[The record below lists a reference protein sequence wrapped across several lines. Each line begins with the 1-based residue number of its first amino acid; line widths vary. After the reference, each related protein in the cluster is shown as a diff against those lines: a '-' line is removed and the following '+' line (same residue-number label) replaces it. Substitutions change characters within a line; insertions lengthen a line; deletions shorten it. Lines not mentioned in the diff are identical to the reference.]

1 MKTKQNKK
9 KSREFRSRLF
19 YKNKMYFIASVI
31 MTIVMSFLN
40 LMISWLIQQ
49 IMDSMANQNMQSVV
63 RCAWI
68 AASVV
73 IAYTVAN
80 AVYRAVYPRFLQ
92 RAMQQYRDYAFSRL
106 TQKSLRSFSKEGTA
120 LYVSA
125 LTNDCTSIE
134 NNYLAATFTLI
145 ELLFCFLGA
154 LIMMLYYSPVMLV
167 LAVALSFLPVA
178 VSMTAGN
185 RLTEQEKEIS
195 KKNERFVSIVNELL
209 SGFPVIKSFR
219 AEAQASRLFSQR
231 NEQAEEA
238 KKNKR
243 RTEQLIS
250 LLANDAGIIAQMG
263 IFLAGAWLAISG
275 KGVTAGVVIVFVQL
289 MNYILNPIS
298 QVPLLWS
305 NRKAAIA
312 LMEKLSDALSE
323 NVREEG
329 REKLNGFSEKI
340 EVKDLTYGY
349 EPESPVLKDLDV
361 QFDAGKSYAIVGGSG
376 SGKSTLLNLLMGSS
390 SNYQGEIC
398 IDGVS
403 IKNIESESLYQL
415 MTSVQQNVFV
425 FNDTI
430 RNNVTMFHEFPDKEV
445 TLALERSGLSEFIEK
460 RGEDFVCGENGANL
474 SGGERQRISIARAL
488 LRKSPILLVDEATA
502 ALDAATARAVSFSI
516 LNLVGM
522 TRIVVTHRLEEAIL
536 RRYDK
541 ILVMKNG
548 TICEQ
553 EISIRL
559 CSRKDN
565 FILCFRLRTEE
576 DNSWCYSSWIS
587 QYLQQHEGE
596 WISRAGHLEQVFSK

>member
-9 KSREFRSRLF
+9 KNREFIHQLY
-19 YKNKMYFIASVI
+19 YKNRINFIV
-31 MTIVMSFLN
+31 TIILTIAMSSLN

-49 IMDSMANQNMQSVV
+49 IMDCTANQDMQALV
-63 RCAWI
+63 RSAWI
-68 AASVV
+68 VIIVVV
-73 IAYTVAN
+73 IYTIAN
-80 AVYRAVYPRFLQ
+80 VMYRAVYPRFLQ

-219 AEAQASRLFSQR
+219 AETQASRLFSQL

-460 RGEDFVCGENGANL
+460 RGEEFVCGENGANL

-553 EISIRL
+553 GKFDTL
-559 CSRKDN
+559 MQQKGQ
-565 FILCFRLRTEE
+565 F
-576 DNSWCYSSWIS
+576 YSLFQIA
-587 QYLQQHEGE
+587 H
-596 WISRAGHLEQVFSK
+596 

>member
-9 KSREFRSRLF
+9 KNREFIHQLY
-19 YKNKMYFIASVI
+19 YKNRINFIVAI
-31 MTIVMSFLN
+31 ILTIAMSSLN

-49 IMDSMANQNMQSVV
+49 IMDCTANQDMQALV
-63 RCAWI
+63 RSAWI

-134 NNYLAATFTLI
+134 NNYLASTFTLI

-154 LIMMLYYSPVMLV
+154 LIMMLYYSPMMLV

-219 AEAQASRLFSQR
+219 AETQASRLFSQR

-349 EPESPVLKDLDV
+349 EPESHVLKDLDV

-430 RNNVTMFHEFPDKEV
+430 RNNVTMFHEFSDKEV
-445 TLALERSGLSEFIEK
+445 TLALERSGLSELIEK
-460 RGEDFVCGENGANL
+460 RGEGFVCGENGANL

-553 EISIRL
+553 G
-559 CSRKDN
+559 N
-565 FILCFRLRTEE
+565 FDTLMQQKGQF
-576 DNSWCYSSWIS
+576 YSLFQIA
-587 QYLQQHEGE
+587 H
-596 WISRAGHLEQVFSK
+596 

>member
-9 KSREFRSRLF
+9 KSREFIHQLY
-19 YKNKMYFIASVI
+19 YKNRMNFIV
-31 MTIVMSFLN
+31 TIILTIAMSSLN

-49 IMDSMANQNMQSVV
+49 IMDSMANQNMQAVV

-145 ELLFCFLGA
+145 ELLFCFWGA

-178 VSMTAGN
+178 VSMKAGN

-349 EPESPVLKDLDV
+349 EPESHVLKDMDA

-460 RGEDFVCGENGANL
+460 RGEEFVCGENGANL

-553 EISIRL
+553 G
-559 CSRKDN
+559 N
-565 FILCFRLRTEE
+565 FDTLMQQKGQF
-576 DNSWCYSSWIS
+576 YSLFQIA
-587 QYLQQHEGE
+587 H
-596 WISRAGHLEQVFSK
+596 

>member
-9 KSREFRSRLF
+9 KNREFIHQLY
-19 YKNKMYFIASVI
+19 YKNRINFIV
-31 MTIVMSFLN
+31 TIILTIAMSSLN

-49 IMDSMANQNMQSVV
+49 IMDCTANQDMQALV
-63 RCAWI
+63 RSAWI
-68 AASVV
+68 VIIVVV
-73 IAYTVAN
+73 IYTIAN
-80 AVYRAVYPRFLQ
+80 VMYRAVYPRFLQ
-92 RAMQQYRDYAFSRL
+92 RAMQRYRDYAFSRL

-219 AEAQASRLFSQR
+219 AETQASRLFSQR

-460 RGEDFVCGENGANL
+460 RGEEFVCGENGANL

-553 EISIRL
+553 G
-559 CSRKDN
+559 N
-565 FILCFRLRTEE
+565 FDTLMQQKGQF
-576 DNSWCYSSWIS
+576 YSLFQIA
-587 QYLQQHEGE
+587 H
-596 WISRAGHLEQVFSK
+596 

>member
-9 KSREFRSRLF
+9 KNREFIHQLY
-19 YKNKMYFIASVI
+19 YKNRINFIV
-31 MTIVMSFLN
+31 TIILTIAMSSLN

-49 IMDSMANQNMQSVV
+49 IMDCTANQDMQALV
-63 RCAWI
+63 RSAWI
-68 AASVV
+68 VIIVVV
-73 IAYTVAN
+73 IYTIAN
-80 AVYRAVYPRFLQ
+80 VMYRAVYPRFLQ

-219 AEAQASRLFSQR
+219 AETQASRLFSQR

-361 QFDAGKSYAIVGGSG
+361 QFDAGKSYAIVGVSG

-460 RGEDFVCGENGANL
+460 RGEEFVCGENGANL

-553 EISIRL
+553 G
-559 CSRKDN
+559 N
-565 FILCFRLRTEE
+565 FDTLMQQKGQF
-576 DNSWCYSSWIS
+576 YSLFQIA
-587 QYLQQHEGE
+587 H
-596 WISRAGHLEQVFSK
+596 

>member
-9 KSREFRSRLF
+9 KSREFIHQLY
-19 YKNKMYFIASVI
+19 YKNRMNFIV
-31 MTIVMSFLN
+31 TIILTIAMSSLN

-145 ELLFCFLGA
+145 EFLFCFLGA

-219 AEAQASRLFSQR
+219 AETQASRLFSQR

-349 EPESPVLKDLDV
+349 EPESHVLKDLDV

-488 LRKSPILLVDEATA
+488 LRKSPIILVDEATA

-553 EISIRL
+553 G
-559 CSRKDN
+559 N
-565 FILCFRLRTEE
+565 FDTLMQQKGQF
-576 DNSWCYSSWIS
+576 YSLFQIA
-587 QYLQQHEGE
+587 H
-596 WISRAGHLEQVFSK
+596 

>member
-9 KSREFRSRLF
+9 KNREFIHQLY
-19 YKNKMYFIASVI
+19 YKNRINFIV
-31 MTIVMSFLN
+31 TIILTIAMSSIN

-134 NNYLAATFTLI
+134 NNYLAATFILI

-219 AEAQASRLFSQR
+219 AETQASRLFSQR

-263 IFLAGAWLAISG
+263 IFLAGAWLAISS

-289 MNYILNPIS
+289 MNYVLNPIS

-460 RGEDFVCGENGANL
+460 HGEEFVCGENGANL

-553 EISIRL
+553 G
-559 CSRKDN
+559 N
-565 FILCFRLRTEE
+565 FDTLMQQKGQF
-576 DNSWCYSSWIS
+576 YSLFQIA
-587 QYLQQHEGE
+587 H
-596 WISRAGHLEQVFSK
+596 

>member
-9 KSREFRSRLF
+9 KNREFIHQLY
-19 YKNKMYFIASVI
+19 YKNRINFIV
-31 MTIVMSFLN
+31 TIILTIAMSSLN

-49 IMDSMANQNMQSVV
+49 IMDCTANQDMQALV
-63 RCAWI
+63 RSAWI
-68 AASVV
+68 VIIVVV
-73 IAYTVAN
+73 IYTIAN
-80 AVYRAVYPRFLQ
+80 VMYRAVYPRFLQ

-219 AEAQASRLFSQR
+219 AETQASRLFSQR

-398 IDGVS
+398 IDSVS

-430 RNNVTMFHEFPDKEV
+430 RNNVTMFHEFSDKEV

-553 EISIRL
+553 G
-559 CSRKDN
+559 N
-565 FILCFRLRTEE
+565 FDTLMQQKGQF
-576 DNSWCYSSWIS
+576 YSLFQIA
-587 QYLQQHEGE
+587 H
-596 WISRAGHLEQVFSK
+596 

>member
-9 KSREFRSRLF
+9 KSREFIHQLY
-19 YKNKMYFIASVI
+19 YKNRMNFIV
-31 MTIVMSFLN
+31 TIILTIAMSSLN
-40 LMISWLIQQ
+40 LMISWLVQQ
-49 IMDSMANQNMQSVV
+49 IMDSMANQNMQAVV

-145 ELLFCFLGA
+145 ELLFCFWGA

-178 VSMTAGN
+178 VSMKAGN

-263 IFLAGAWLAISG
+263 IFLAGAWLAISN

-329 REKLNGFSEKI
+329 REKLNVFSEKI

-398 IDGVS
+398 IDSVS

-430 RNNVTMFHEFPDKEV
+430 RNNVTMFHEFSDKEV

-488 LRKSPILLVDEATA
+488 LRKSPIILVDEATA

-553 EISIRL
+553 G
-559 CSRKDN
+559 N
-565 FILCFRLRTEE
+565 FDTLMQQKGQF
-576 DNSWCYSSWIS
+576 YSLFQIA
-587 QYLQQHEGE
+587 H
-596 WISRAGHLEQVFSK
+596 

>member
-1 MKTKQNKK
+1 MKQNKK
-9 KSREFRSRLF
+9 KSREFRRRLF
-19 YKNKMYFIASVI
+19 YKNKMCFIASVI

-80 AVYRAVYPRFLQ
+80 AVHRAVYPRFLQ
-92 RAMQQYRDYAFSRL
+92 RGMQQYRDYAFSRL

-178 VSMTAGN
+178 VSMKAGN
-185 RLTEQEKEIS
+185 RLAEQEKEIS
-195 KKNERFVSIVNELL
+195 KKNERFVSTVNELL

-219 AEAQASRLFSQR
+219 AETQASRLFSQR

-349 EPESPVLKDLDV
+349 EPESPVLKNLDV

-376 SGKSTLLNLLMGSS
+376 SGKSTLLNLLMGGS

-398 IDGVS
+398 IDSVS

-553 EISIRL
+553 G
-559 CSRKDN
+559 N
-565 FILCFRLRTEE
+565 FDTLMQQKGQF
-576 DNSWCYSSWIS
+576 YSLFQIA
-587 QYLQQHEGE
+587 H
-596 WISRAGHLEQVFSK
+596 

>member
-1 MKTKQNKK
+1 MKQNKK
-9 KSREFRSRLF
+9 KSREFRRRLF
-19 YKNKMYFIASVI
+19 YKNKIHFITSVI
-31 MTIVMSFLN
+31 MTIFMSFLN

-49 IMDSMANQNMQSVV
+49 IMDSMANQNMQAVG

-80 AVYRAVYPRFLQ
+80 AVHRAVYPRFLQ
-92 RAMQQYRDYAFSRL
+92 RAMQQYRDYAFLRL

-219 AEAQASRLFSQR
+219 AETQASRLFSQR

-430 RNNVTMFHEFPDKEV
+430 GNNVTMFHEFPDKEV

-460 RGEDFVCGENGANL
+460 RGEEFVCGENGANL

-553 EISIRL
+553 G
-559 CSRKDN
+559 N
-565 FILCFRLRTEE
+565 FDTLMQQKGQF
-576 DNSWCYSSWIS
+576 YSLFQIA
-587 QYLQQHEGE
+587 H
-596 WISRAGHLEQVFSK
+596 

>member
-9 KSREFRSRLF
+9 KNREFIHQLY
-19 YKNKMYFIASVI
+19 YKNRINFIV
-31 MTIVMSFLN
+31 TIILTIAMSSLN

-49 IMDSMANQNMQSVV
+49 IMDCTANQDMQALV
-63 RCAWI
+63 RSAWI
-68 AASVV
+68 VIIVVV
-73 IAYTVAN
+73 IYTIAN
-80 AVYRAVYPRFLQ
+80 VMYRAVYPRFLQ

-167 LAVALSFLPVA
+167 LAVALSFLPMA

-219 AEAQASRLFSQR
+219 AETQASRLFSQR

-349 EPESPVLKDLDV
+349 EPESHVLKDLDV

-553 EISIRL
+553 G
-559 CSRKDN
+559 N
-565 FILCFRLRTEE
+565 FDTLMQQKGQF
-576 DNSWCYSSWIS
+576 YSLFQIA
-587 QYLQQHEGE
+587 H
-596 WISRAGHLEQVFSK
+596 

>member
-1 MKTKQNKK
+1 MKQNKK
-9 KSREFRSRLF
+9 KSREFRRRLF
-19 YKNKMYFIASVI
+19 YKNKMCFIASVI

-92 RAMQQYRDYAFSRL
+92 RAMQQYRDYTFSRL

-219 AEAQASRLFSQR
+219 AETQASRLFSQR

-460 RGEDFVCGENGANL
+460 RGEEFVCGENGANL

-553 EISIRL
+553 G
-559 CSRKDN
+559 N
-565 FILCFRLRTEE
+565 FDTLMQQKGQF
-576 DNSWCYSSWIS
+576 YSLFQIA
-587 QYLQQHEGE
+587 H
-596 WISRAGHLEQVFSK
+596 

>member
-9 KSREFRSRLF
+9 KSREFTHQLY
-19 YKNKMYFIASVI
+19 YKNRINFIV
-31 MTIVMSFLN
+31 TIILTIAMSSIN

-73 IAYTVAN
+73 IAYTVSN

-145 ELLFCFLGA
+145 EFLFCFLGA

-167 LAVALSFLPVA
+167 LAVALSFLPMA

-219 AEAQASRLFSQR
+219 AETQASRLFSQR

-349 EPESPVLKDLDV
+349 EPESHVLKDLDV

-553 EISIRL
+553 G
-559 CSRKDN
+559 N
-565 FILCFRLRTEE
+565 FDTLMQQKGQF
-576 DNSWCYSSWIS
+576 YSLFQIA
-587 QYLQQHEGE
+587 H
-596 WISRAGHLEQVFSK
+596 

>member
-9 KSREFRSRLF
+9 KNREFIHQLY
-19 YKNKMYFIASVI
+19 YKNRINFIV
-31 MTIVMSFLN
+31 TIILTIAMSSLN

-49 IMDSMANQNMQSVV
+49 IMDCTANQDMQALV
-63 RCAWI
+63 RSAWI
-68 AASVV
+68 VIIVVV
-73 IAYTVAN
+73 IYTIAN
-80 AVYRAVYPRFLQ
+80 VMYRAVYPRFLQ

-154 LIMMLYYSPVMLV
+154 LIMMLYYSPMMLV

-219 AEAQASRLFSQR
+219 AETQASRLFSQR

-329 REKLNGFSEKI
+329 REKLNVFSEKI

-430 RNNVTMFHEFPDKEV
+430 RNNVTMFHEFSDKEV
-445 TLALERSGLSEFIEK
+445 TLALERSGLSELIEK

-553 EISIRL
+553 G
-559 CSRKDN
+559 N
-565 FILCFRLRTEE
+565 FDTLMQQKGQF
-576 DNSWCYSSWIS
+576 YSLFQIA
-587 QYLQQHEGE
+587 H
-596 WISRAGHLEQVFSK
+596 

>member
-9 KSREFRSRLF
+9 KNREFIHQLY
-19 YKNKMYFIASVI
+19 YKNRINFIVAI
-31 MTIVMSFLN
+31 ILTIAMSSLN

-49 IMDSMANQNMQSVV
+49 IMDCTANQDMQALV
-63 RCAWI
+63 RSAWI

-134 NNYLAATFTLI
+134 NNYLASTFTLI

-154 LIMMLYYSPVMLV
+154 LIMMLYYSPMMLV

-219 AEAQASRLFSQR
+219 AETQASRLFSQR

-349 EPESPVLKDLDV
+349 EPESHVLKDLDV

-430 RNNVTMFHEFPDKEV
+430 RNNVTMFHEFSDKEV

-553 EISIRL
+553 G
-559 CSRKDN
+559 N
-565 FILCFRLRTEE
+565 FDTLMQQKGQF
-576 DNSWCYSSWIS
+576 YSLFQIA
-587 QYLQQHEGE
+587 H
-596 WISRAGHLEQVFSK
+596 

>member
-1 MKTKQNKK
+1 MKQNKK
-9 KSREFRSRLF
+9 KSREFKRRLF
-19 YKNKMYFIASVI
+19 YKNKMCFIASVI

-145 ELLFCFLGA
+145 EFLFCFLGA

-219 AEAQASRLFSQR
+219 AETQASRLFSQR

-349 EPESPVLKDLDV
+349 EPESHVLKDLDV

-553 EISIRL
+553 GKFDTL
-559 CSRKDN
+559 MQQKGQ
-565 FILCFRLRTEE
+565 F
-576 DNSWCYSSWIS
+576 YSLFQIA
-587 QYLQQHEGE
+587 H
-596 WISRAGHLEQVFSK
+596 

>member
-9 KSREFRSRLF
+9 KNREFIHQLY
-19 YKNKMYFIASVI
+19 YKNRINFIV
-31 MTIVMSFLN
+31 TIILTIAMSSLN

-49 IMDSMANQNMQSVV
+49 IMDCTANQDMQALV
-63 RCAWI
+63 RSAWI
-68 AASVV
+68 VIIVVV
-73 IAYTVAN
+73 IYTIAN
-80 AVYRAVYPRFLQ
+80 VMYRAVYPRFLQ

-219 AEAQASRLFSQR
+219 AETQASRLFSQR

-349 EPESPVLKDLDV
+349 EPESHVLKDLDV

-430 RNNVTMFHEFPDKEV
+430 RNNVTMFHEFSDKEV

-460 RGEDFVCGENGANL
+460 RGEEFVCGENGANL

-553 EISIRL
+553 GKFDTL
-559 CSRKDN
+559 MQQKGQ
-565 FILCFRLRTEE
+565 F
-576 DNSWCYSSWIS
+576 YSLFQIA
-587 QYLQQHEGE
+587 H
-596 WISRAGHLEQVFSK
+596 

>member
-1 MKTKQNKK
+1 MKQNKK
-9 KSREFRSRLF
+9 KSREFRRRLF
-19 YKNKMYFIASVI
+19 YKNKMCFIASVI

-49 IMDSMANQNMQSVV
+49 IMDSMANQNMQAVG

-80 AVYRAVYPRFLQ
+80 AVHRAVYPRFLQ
-92 RAMQQYRDYAFSRL
+92 RAMQQYRDYAFLRL

-145 ELLFCFLGA
+145 EFLFCFLGA

-219 AEAQASRLFSQR
+219 AETQASRLFSQR

-243 RTEQLIS
+243 RTEQMIS

-263 IFLAGAWLAISG
+263 IFLAGAWLAISN

-349 EPESPVLKDLDV
+349 EPESHVLKDLDV

-553 EISIRL
+553 G
-559 CSRKDN
+559 N
-565 FILCFRLRTEE
+565 FDTLMQQKGQF
-576 DNSWCYSSWIS
+576 YSLFQIA
-587 QYLQQHEGE
+587 H
-596 WISRAGHLEQVFSK
+596 

>member
-1 MKTKQNKK
+1 MKQNKK
-9 KSREFRSRLF
+9 KSREFKRRLF
-19 YKNKMYFIASVI
+19 YKNKMCFIASVI

-49 IMDSMANQNMQSVV
+49 IMDSMANQNMQSAV

-68 AASVV
+68 AVSVV

-92 RAMQQYRDYAFSRL
+92 RAMQQYRDYTFSRL

-145 ELLFCFLGA
+145 ELLFCFWGA

-178 VSMTAGN
+178 VSMKAGN

-263 IFLAGAWLAISG
+263 IFLAGAWLAISN

-312 LMEKLSDALSE
+312 LMETLSE

-329 REKLNGFSEKI
+329 IEKLNGLSEKI

-349 EPESPVLKDLDV
+349 EPESHVLKDLDV
-361 QFDAGKSYAIVGGSG
+361 QFDEGKSYAIVGGSG

-488 LRKSPILLVDEATA
+488 LRKSPIILVDEATA

-553 EISIRL
+553 G
-559 CSRKDN
+559 N
-565 FILCFRLRTEE
+565 FDTLMQQKGQF
-576 DNSWCYSSWIS
+576 YSLFQIA
-587 QYLQQHEGE
+587 H
-596 WISRAGHLEQVFSK
+596 

>member
-1 MKTKQNKK
+1 MKQNKK
-9 KSREFRSRLF
+9 KSREFRRRLF
-19 YKNKMYFIASVI
+19 YKNKMCFIASVI

-49 IMDSMANQNMQSVV
+49 IMDSMANQNMQSAV

-145 ELLFCFLGA
+145 EFLFCFLGA

-219 AEAQASRLFSQR
+219 AETQASRLFSQR

-263 IFLAGAWLAISG
+263 IFLAGAWLAISN

-349 EPESPVLKDLDV
+349 EPESHVLKDLDV

-390 SNYQGEIC
+390 SNYRGEIC
-398 IDGVS
+398 IDGVL

-415 MTSVQQNVFV
+415 MTSVQQNVFI

-430 RNNVTMFHEFPDKEV
+430 RNNVTMFHEFPDREV

-553 EISIRL
+553 G
-559 CSRKDN
+559 N
-565 FILCFRLRTEE
+565 FDTLMQQKGQF
-576 DNSWCYSSWIS
+576 YSLFQIA
-587 QYLQQHEGE
+587 H
-596 WISRAGHLEQVFSK
+596 

>member
-9 KSREFRSRLF
+9 KNREFIHQLY
-19 YKNKMYFIASVI
+19 YKNRINFIVAI
-31 MTIVMSFLN
+31 ILTIAMSSLN

-49 IMDSMANQNMQSVV
+49 IMDCTANQDMQALV
-63 RCAWI
+63 RSAWI
-68 AASVV
+68 VIIVVV
-73 IAYTVAN
+73 IYTIAN
-80 AVYRAVYPRFLQ
+80 VMYRAIYPKFLQ

-134 NNYLAATFTLI
+134 NNYLAATFTMI

-154 LIMMLYYSPVMLV
+154 LIMMLYYSPVMLI

-178 VSMTAGN
+178 VSMMAGN

-219 AEAQASRLFSQR
+219 AETQASRLFSQR

-340 EVKDLTYGY
+340 EVNDLTYGY
-349 EPESPVLKDLDV
+349 EPESPVLKDMDA

-390 SNYQGEIC
+390 SNYQGKIC

-403 IKNIESESLYQL
+403 IKNIESESFYQL

-430 RNNVTMFHEFPDKEV
+430 RNNVTMFHEFSDKEV

-488 LRKSPILLVDEATA
+488 LRKSPILLVDEAT
-502 ALDAATARAVSFSI
+502 LFAVSDCALKIDDSWLKCQI
-516 LNLVGM
+516 LSCYL
-522 TRIVVTHRLEEAIL
+522 AISSQMEYYKTSEITSKEG
-536 RRYDK
+536 RTKRHGSSCSCRYAK
-541 ILVMKNG
+541 
-548 TICEQ
+548 
-553 EISIRL
+553 R
-559 CSRKDN
+559 
-565 FILCFRLRTEE
+565 F
-576 DNSWCYSSWIS
+576 Y
-587 QYLQQHEGE
+587 
-596 WISRAGHLEQVFSK
+596 

>member
-9 KSREFRSRLF
+9 KNREFIHQLY
-19 YKNKMYFIASVI
+19 YKNRINFIV
-31 MTIVMSFLN
+31 TIILTIAMSSLN

-49 IMDSMANQNMQSVV
+49 IMDCTANQDMQALV
-63 RCAWI
+63 RSAWI

-219 AEAQASRLFSQR
+219 AETQASRLFSQR

-349 EPESPVLKDLDV
+349 EPESHVLKDLDV

-430 RNNVTMFHEFPDKEV
+430 RNNVTMFHEFSDKEV
-445 TLALERSGLSEFIEK
+445 TLALERSGLSELIEK
-460 RGEDFVCGENGANL
+460 RGEEFVCGENGANL

-553 EISIRL
+553 G
-559 CSRKDN
+559 N
-565 FILCFRLRTEE
+565 FDTLMQQKGQF
-576 DNSWCYSSWIS
+576 YSLFQIA
-587 QYLQQHEGE
+587 H
-596 WISRAGHLEQVFSK
+596 

>member
-1 MKTKQNKK
+1 MKQNKK
-9 KSREFRSRLF
+9 KSREFKRRLF
-19 YKNKMYFIASVI
+19 YKNKMCFIASVI

-49 IMDSMANQNMQSVV
+49 IMDSMANQNMQAVV

-145 ELLFCFLGA
+145 ELLFCFWGA

-178 VSMTAGN
+178 VSMKAGN

-219 AEAQASRLFSQR
+219 AETQASRLFSQR

-243 RTEQLIS
+243 RTEQMIS

-349 EPESPVLKDLDV
+349 EPESHVLKDLDV
-361 QFDAGKSYAIVGGSG
+361 QFDAGKSYAIVSG

-398 IDGVS
+398 IDGAS

-553 EISIRL
+553 G
-559 CSRKDN
+559 N
-565 FILCFRLRTEE
+565 FDTLMQQKGQF
-576 DNSWCYSSWIS
+576 YSLFQIA
-587 QYLQQHEGE
+587 H
-596 WISRAGHLEQVFSK
+596 

>member
-9 KSREFRSRLF
+9 KSREFIHQLY
-19 YKNKMYFIASVI
+19 YKNRMNFIV
-31 MTIVMSFLN
+31 TIILTIAMSSLN

-49 IMDSMANQNMQSVV
+49 IMDSMANQNMQAVV

-145 ELLFCFLGA
+145 ELLFCFWGA

-178 VSMTAGN
+178 VSMKAGN

-263 IFLAGAWLAISG
+263 IFLAGAWLAISN

-329 REKLNGFSEKI
+329 REKLNVFSEKI

-398 IDGVS
+398 IDSVS

-430 RNNVTMFHEFPDKEV
+430 RNNVTMFHEFSDKEV

-553 EISIRL
+553 GNFDTLMQQKGQFYSL
-559 CSRKDN
+559 FRK
-565 FILCFRLRTEE
+565 R
-576 DNSWCYSSWIS
+576 
-587 QYLQQHEGE
+587 
-596 WISRAGHLEQVFSK
+596 

>member
-9 KSREFRSRLF
+9 KNREFIHQLY
-19 YKNKMYFIASVI
+19 YKNRINFIV
-31 MTIVMSFLN
+31 TIILTIAMSSLN

-49 IMDSMANQNMQSVV
+49 IMDCTANQDMQALV
-63 RCAWI
+63 RSAWI
-68 AASVV
+68 VIIVVV
-73 IAYTVAN
+73 IYTIAN
-80 AVYRAVYPRFLQ
+80 VMYRAVYPRFLQ

-195 KKNERFVSIVNELL
+195 KKNERFVSIVNELM

-219 AEAQASRLFSQR
+219 AETQASRLFSQR

-553 EISIRL
+553 G
-559 CSRKDN
+559 N
-565 FILCFRLRTEE
+565 FDTLMQQKGQF
-576 DNSWCYSSWIS
+576 YSLFQIA
-587 QYLQQHEGE
+587 H
-596 WISRAGHLEQVFSK
+596 

>member
-1 MKTKQNKK
+1 MKQNKK
-9 KSREFRSRLF
+9 KSREFRRRLF
-19 YKNKMYFIASVI
+19 YKNKMCFIASVI

-49 IMDSMANQNMQSVV
+49 IMDSMANQNMQSAV

-145 ELLFCFLGA
+145 EFLFCFLGA

-219 AEAQASRLFSQR
+219 AETQASRLFSQR

-349 EPESPVLKDLDV
+349 EPESHVLKDLAV
-361 QFDAGKSYAIVGGSG
+361 QFEAGKSYAIVGGSG

-415 MTSVQQNVFV
+415 MTSVQQNVFI

-430 RNNVTMFHEFPDKEV
+430 RNNVTMFHEFPDREV

-553 EISIRL
+553 G
-559 CSRKDN
+559 N
-565 FILCFRLRTEE
+565 FDTLMQQKGQF
-576 DNSWCYSSWIS
+576 YSLFQIA
-587 QYLQQHEGE
+587 H
-596 WISRAGHLEQVFSK
+596 

>member
-9 KSREFRSRLF
+9 KNRKFIHQLY
-19 YKNKMYFIASVI
+19 YKNRINFIV
-31 MTIVMSFLN
+31 TIILTIAMSSLN

-49 IMDSMANQNMQSVV
+49 IMDCTANQDMQALV
-63 RCAWI
+63 RSAWI
-68 AASVV
+68 VIIVVV
-73 IAYTVAN
+73 IYTIAN
-80 AVYRAVYPRFLQ
+80 VMYRAVYPRFLQ

-219 AEAQASRLFSQR
+219 AETQASRLFSQR

-349 EPESPVLKDLDV
+349 EPESHVLKDMDA

-460 RGEDFVCGENGANL
+460 RGEEFVCGENGANL

-553 EISIRL
+553 G
-559 CSRKDN
+559 N
-565 FILCFRLRTEE
+565 FDTLMQQKGQF
-576 DNSWCYSSWIS
+576 YSLFQIA
-587 QYLQQHEGE
+587 H
-596 WISRAGHLEQVFSK
+596 

>member
-9 KSREFRSRLF
+9 KNREFIHQLY
-19 YKNKMYFIASVI
+19 YKNRINFIV
-31 MTIVMSFLN
+31 TIILTIAMSSLN

-49 IMDSMANQNMQSVV
+49 IMDCTANQDMQALV
-63 RCAWI
+63 RSAWI
-68 AASVV
+68 VIIVVV
-73 IAYTVAN
+73 IYTIAN
-80 AVYRAVYPRFLQ
+80 VMYRAVYPRFLQ

-145 ELLFCFLGA
+145 EFLFCFLGA

-219 AEAQASRLFSQR
+219 AETQASRLFSQR

-263 IFLAGAWLAISG
+263 IFLAGAWLAISN

-349 EPESPVLKDLDV
+349 EPESHVLKDLDV

-553 EISIRL
+553 G
-559 CSRKDN
+559 N
-565 FILCFRLRTEE
+565 FDTLMQQKGQF
-576 DNSWCYSSWIS
+576 YSLFQIA
-587 QYLQQHEGE
+587 H
-596 WISRAGHLEQVFSK
+596 

>member
-1 MKTKQNKK
+1 MKQNKK
-9 KSREFRSRLF
+9 KSREFRRRLF
-19 YKNKMYFIASVI
+19 YKNKICFIASVI

-49 IMDSMANQNMQSVV
+49 IMDCTANQDMQALV
-63 RCAWI
+63 RSAWI

-219 AEAQASRLFSQR
+219 AETQASRLFSQR

-329 REKLNGFSEKI
+329 REKINGFSEKI

-349 EPESPVLKDLDV
+349 EPESHVLKDLDV

-430 RNNVTMFHEFPDKEV
+430 RNNVTMFHEFSDKEV
-445 TLALERSGLSEFIEK
+445 TLALERSGLSELIEK

-553 EISIRL
+553 G
-559 CSRKDN
+559 N
-565 FILCFRLRTEE
+565 FDTLMQQKGQF
-576 DNSWCYSSWIS
+576 YSLFQIA
-587 QYLQQHEGE
+587 H
-596 WISRAGHLEQVFSK
+596 

>member
-1 MKTKQNKK
+1 MKQNKK
-9 KSREFRSRLF
+9 KSREFRRRLF
-19 YKNKMYFIASVI
+19 YKNKMCFIASVI

-80 AVYRAVYPRFLQ
+80 AVHRAVYPRFLQ

-106 TQKSLRSFSKEGTA
+106 TQKSLRSFSKESTA

-195 KKNERFVSIVNELL
+195 KKNEHFVSIVNELL

-219 AEAQASRLFSQR
+219 AETQASRLFSQR

-243 RTEQLIS
+243 RTEQMIS

-349 EPESPVLKDLDV
+349 EPV
-361 QFDAGKSYAIVGGSG
+361 
-376 SGKSTLLNLLMGSS
+376 
-390 SNYQGEIC
+390 C
-398 IDGVS
+398 
-403 IKNIESESLYQL
+403 
-415 MTSVQQNVFV
+415 
-425 FNDTI
+425 
-430 RNNVTMFHEFPDKEV
+430 EF
-445 TLALERSGLSEFIEK
+445 
-460 RGEDFVCGENGANL
+460 
-474 SGGERQRISIARAL
+474 QRTFA
-488 LRKSPILLVDEATA
+488 E
-502 ALDAATARAVSFSI
+502 
-516 LNLVGM
+516 
-522 TRIVVTHRLEEAIL
+522 
-536 RRYDK
+536 
-541 ILVMKNG
+541 
-548 TICEQ
+548 
-553 EISIRL
+553 
-559 CSRKDN
+559 
-565 FILCFRLRTEE
+565 
-576 DNSWCYSSWIS
+576 
-587 QYLQQHEGE
+587 
-596 WISRAGHLEQVFSK
+596 

>member
-1 MKTKQNKK
+1 MKQNKK
-9 KSREFRSRLF
+9 KSREFRRRLF
-19 YKNKMYFIASVI
+19 YKNKMCFIASVI

-49 IMDSMANQNMQSVV
+49 IMDSMANQNMQAVG

-80 AVYRAVYPRFLQ
+80 AVHRAVYPRFLQ
-92 RAMQQYRDYAFSRL
+92 RAMQQYRDYAFLRL

-145 ELLFCFLGA
+145 ELLFCFFGA

-219 AEAQASRLFSQR
+219 AETQASRLFSKR

-298 QVPLLWS
+298 QMPLLWS

-349 EPESPVLKDLDV
+349 EPESHVLKDLDV

-488 LRKSPILLVDEATA
+488 LRKSPIILVDEATA

-553 EISIRL
+553 G
-559 CSRKDN
+559 N
-565 FILCFRLRTEE
+565 FDTLMQQKGQF
-576 DNSWCYSSWIS
+576 YSLFQIA
-587 QYLQQHEGE
+587 H
-596 WISRAGHLEQVFSK
+596 

>member
-1 MKTKQNKK
+1 MKQNKK
-9 KSREFRSRLF
+9 KSREFRRRLF
-19 YKNKMYFIASVI
+19 YKNKMCFIASVI

-49 IMDSMANQNMQSVV
+49 IMDSMANQNMQSAV

-145 ELLFCFLGA
+145 EFLFCFLGA

-219 AEAQASRLFSQR
+219 AETQASRLFSQR

-263 IFLAGAWLAISG
+263 IFLAGAWLAISN

-349 EPESPVLKDLDV
+349 EPESHVLKDLDV

-390 SNYQGEIC
+390 SNYRGEIC

-430 RNNVTMFHEFPDKEV
+430 RNNVTMFHEFSDKEV

-488 LRKSPILLVDEATA
+488 LRKSPIILVDEATA

-553 EISIRL
+553 G
-559 CSRKDN
+559 N
-565 FILCFRLRTEE
+565 FDTLMQQKGQF
-576 DNSWCYSSWIS
+576 YSLFQIA
-587 QYLQQHEGE
+587 H
-596 WISRAGHLEQVFSK
+596 

>member
-9 KSREFRSRLF
+9 KNREFIHQLY
-19 YKNKMYFIASVI
+19 YKNRINFIV
-31 MTIVMSFLN
+31 TIILTIAMSSLN

-49 IMDSMANQNMQSVV
+49 IMDCTANQHMQALV
-63 RCAWI
+63 RSAWI
-68 AASVV
+68 VIIVVV
-73 IAYTVAN
+73 IYTIAN
-80 AVYRAVYPRFLQ
+80 VMYRAVYPRFLQ

-219 AEAQASRLFSQR
+219 AETQASRLFSQR

-460 RGEDFVCGENGANL
+460 RGEEFVCGENGANL

-553 EISIRL
+553 G
-559 CSRKDN
+559 N
-565 FILCFRLRTEE
+565 FDTLMQQKGQF
-576 DNSWCYSSWIS
+576 YSLFQIA
-587 QYLQQHEGE
+587 H
-596 WISRAGHLEQVFSK
+596 

>member
-1 MKTKQNKK
+1 MKQNKK
-9 KSREFRSRLF
+9 KSREFRRRLF
-19 YKNKMYFIASVI
+19 YKNKMCFIASVI

-49 IMDSMANQNMQSVV
+49 IMDCTANQDMQALV
-63 RCAWI
+63 RSAWI

-219 AEAQASRLFSQR
+219 AETQASRLFSQR

-329 REKLNGFSEKI
+329 REKINGFSEKI

-349 EPESPVLKDLDV
+349 EPESHVLKDLDV

-430 RNNVTMFHEFPDKEV
+430 RNNVTMFHEFSDKEV
-445 TLALERSGLSEFIEK
+445 TLALERSGLSELIEK

-553 EISIRL
+553 GKFDTL
-559 CSRKDN
+559 MQQKGQ
-565 FILCFRLRTEE
+565 F
-576 DNSWCYSSWIS
+576 YSLFQIA
-587 QYLQQHEGE
+587 H
-596 WISRAGHLEQVFSK
+596 

>member
-9 KSREFRSRLF
+9 KNREFIHQLY
-19 YKNKMYFIASVI
+19 YKNRINFIV
-31 MTIVMSFLN
+31 TIILTIAMSSLN

-49 IMDSMANQNMQSVV
+49 IMDCTANQDMQALV
-63 RCAWI
+63 RSAWI
-68 AASVV
+68 VIIVVV
-73 IAYTVAN
+73 IYTIAN
-80 AVYRAVYPRFLQ
+80 VMYRAVYPRFLQ

-134 NNYLAATFTLI
+134 NNYLSATFTLI

-219 AEAQASRLFSQR
+219 AETQASRLFSQR

-553 EISIRL
+553 G
-559 CSRKDN
+559 N
-565 FILCFRLRTEE
+565 FDTLMQQKGQFYSLFR
-576 DNSWCYSSWIS
+576 IA
-587 QYLQQHEGE
+587 H
-596 WISRAGHLEQVFSK
+596 

>member
-1 MKTKQNKK
+1 MKQNKK
-9 KSREFRSRLF
+9 KSMEFRCRLF
-19 YKNKMYFIASVI
+19 YKNKMCFIASVI

-63 RCAWI
+63 QCAWI

-219 AEAQASRLFSQR
+219 AETQASRLFSQR

-361 QFDAGKSYAIVGGSG
+361 QFDAGKSYTIVGGSG

-430 RNNVTMFHEFPDKEV
+430 RNNVTMFHEFSDKEV

-460 RGEDFVCGENGANL
+460 HGEEFVCGENGANL

-553 EISIRL
+553 G
-559 CSRKDN
+559 N
-565 FILCFRLRTEE
+565 FDTLMQQKGQF
-576 DNSWCYSSWIS
+576 YSLFQIA
-587 QYLQQHEGE
+587 H
-596 WISRAGHLEQVFSK
+596 

>member
-9 KSREFRSRLF
+9 KSREFTHQLY
-19 YKNKMYFIASVI
+19 YKNRINFIV
-31 MTIVMSFLN
+31 TIILTIAMSSIN

-73 IAYTVAN
+73 IAYTVSN

-185 RLTEQEKEIS
+185 RLAEQEKEIS
-195 KKNERFVSIVNELL
+195 KRNEHFVSIVNELL

-219 AEAQASRLFSQR
+219 AETQASRLFSKR

-243 RTEQLIS
+243 RTEQMIS

-445 TLALERSGLSEFIEK
+445 ILALERSGLSEFIEK

-553 EISIRL
+553 G
-559 CSRKDN
+559 N
-565 FILCFRLRTEE
+565 FDTLMQQKGQF
-576 DNSWCYSSWIS
+576 YSLFQIA
-587 QYLQQHEGE
+587 H
-596 WISRAGHLEQVFSK
+596 

>member
-9 KSREFRSRLF
+9 KSREFIHQLY
-19 YKNKMYFIASVI
+19 YKNRMNFIV
-31 MTIVMSFLN
+31 TIILTIAMSSLN

-49 IMDSMANQNMQSVV
+49 IMDSMANQNMQAVV

-145 ELLFCFLGA
+145 ELLFCFWGA

-178 VSMTAGN
+178 VSMKAGN

-263 IFLAGAWLAISG
+263 IFLAGAWLAISN

-403 IKNIESESLYQL
+403 IKSIESESLYQL

-430 RNNVTMFHEFPDKEV
+430 RNNVTMFHEFSDKEV

-502 ALDAATARAVSFSI
+502 ALDVATARAVSFSI

-553 EISIRL
+553 G
-559 CSRKDN
+559 N
-565 FILCFRLRTEE
+565 FDTLMQQKGQF
-576 DNSWCYSSWIS
+576 YSLFQIA
-587 QYLQQHEGE
+587 H
-596 WISRAGHLEQVFSK
+596 

>member
-9 KSREFRSRLF
+9 KSREFIHQLY
-19 YKNKMYFIASVI
+19 YKNRMNFIV
-31 MTIVMSFLN
+31 TIILTIAMSSLN

-49 IMDSMANQNMQSVV
+49 IMDSMANQNMQAVV

-145 ELLFCFLGA
+145 EFLFCFLGA

-219 AEAQASRLFSQR
+219 AETQASRLFSQR
-231 NEQAEEA
+231 NEQTEEA

-263 IFLAGAWLAISG
+263 IFLAGAWLAISN

-349 EPESPVLKDLDV
+349 EPESHVLKDLDV

-390 SNYQGEIC
+390 SNYRGEIC

-430 RNNVTMFHEFPDKEV
+430 RNNVTMFHEFSDKEV

-488 LRKSPILLVDEATA
+488 LRKSPIILVDEATA

-553 EISIRL
+553 G
-559 CSRKDN
+559 N
-565 FILCFRLRTEE
+565 FDTLMQQKGQF
-576 DNSWCYSSWIS
+576 YSLFQIA
-587 QYLQQHEGE
+587 H
-596 WISRAGHLEQVFSK
+596 